1 MSFRT
6 RLTTFFLMI
15 VIVPMVGVGALVLR
29 LIADGQ
35 QAKVDARASGL
46 ATAAQSL
53 YIRSSATAL
62 AEARAIASNTALR
75 PGRRLTGELERLRVR
90 AGLARILLSQAGR
103 TIADVGDR
111 GAIAPGEAVILRAPG
126 GEITV
131 TVSSIRA
138 ADFAADLTGRGVGIV
153 VQVNGRT
160 LVATPPDAAS
170 LALGRR
176 GAVSLDGNSYRYIS
190 QSFAGFAGQ
199 RVRATVLSNDAA
211 SGGSTNSNRLVAGIF
226 IAGFLLLAFAFSVL
240 ASRALEGQLGRFL
253 AAARRLAGGDFSAPV
268 PIEGKDEFAA
278 LGAEFNNMSAQ
289 LARRLDELSDERG
302 RLRDSIRR
310 IGETFASGL
319 DRQAMLELALR
330 ASVDAVRA
338 DCGRLTVRRQAEDR
352 LVEILRVGSLAGFE
366 QQFLEAERAA
376 LGSSSYGEASAD
388 GHGIAAITLG
398 SADGDADAGGSVQA
412 VITVG
417 RGSGRFDDDD
427 RDLLRSLANQATLA
441 LENIQLHVQVQRQA
455 VTDELTGLANHGRFQ
470 ELLSTEIEQVRR
482 YHHHVGLI
490 MLDLDNFKRV
500 NDTYGHQ
507 QGDVVL
513 KWVAHVLRETSRDA
527 DAPARYGG
535 EELALILPHTDL
547 DGTYAIAE
555 RVRAAIEELRI
566 PRLDDAGELRVTA
579 SLGVAAAAGGDA
591 DGLIA
596 EADGALYA
604 AKRAGKNRTVRAS
617 NVAAKVVAAE

>member
-29 LIADGQ
+29 LIADSQ

-53 YIRSSATAL
+53 YHRSSATAL
-62 AEARAIASNTALR
+62 AEARAIALNTVLHR
-75 PGRRLTGELERLRVR
+75 SPRLARELERLRVR
-90 AGLARILLSQAGR
+90 AGLARIVLRQAGQ

-111 GAIAPGEAVILRAPG
+111 SAIAPGEAVIPSAPG

-160 LVATPPDAAS
+160 LAATPPDAVS
-170 LALGRR
+170 LKLGRR
-176 GAVSLDGNSYRYIS
+176 GAASLDGASYRYLS

-211 SGGSTNSNRLVAGIF
+211 SGGSTNSNRLVAGVF

-253 AAARRLAGGDFSAPV
+253 AAAQRLAGGDFSAPV

-278 LGAEFNNMSAQ
+278 LGAEFNNMSVQ

-310 IGETFASGL
+310 IGETFAAGL

-338 DCGRLTVRRQAEDR
+338 DCGRLTVRREAEGQ
-352 LVEILRVGSLAGFE
+352 LVEILRIGLLAGFE
-366 QQFLEAERAA
+366 EQFLESERVA
-376 LGSSSYGEASAD
+376 LGSSSYGEASDD
-388 GHGIAAITLG
+388 GHGVAAITLG
-398 SADGDADAGGSVQA
+398 SADAGGPVQA
-412 VITVG
+412 MITVG
-417 RGSGRFDDDD
+417 RSSGRFDDDD

-455 VTDELTGLANHGRFQ
+455 VTDELTGLINHGRFQ
-470 ELLSTEIEQVRR
+470 ELLSAEIEQVRR

-513 KWVAHVLRETSRDA
+513 KRVADVLRETSRDA

-547 DGTYAIAE
+547 DGTFAIAE
-555 RVRAAIEELRI
+555 RVRATIEALRI
-566 PRLDDAGELRVTA
+566 LRLDEAGELRVTA
-579 SLGVAAAAGGDA
+579 SLGVAAASGAGDK

-596 EADGALYA
+596 EADAALYA
-604 AKRAGKNRTVRAS
+604 AKRAGKNRTVRAP
-617 NVAAKVVAAE
+617 NVAAKVGAAE